1 MVIILFGVSGA
12 GKTTV
17 GSLLASELHWRFY
30 DADDFHPAANIE
42 KMRAMIPLSDADRA
56 PWLAELRRLI
66 EECLARKEHAVLACS
81 ALKESYRQLLR
92 VSPERVKLVYLKGD
106 RALIKS
112 RLKRR
117 QGHFMN
123 PDLLESQ
130 VTTIE
135 EPQDDTVIVDV
146 DHSPAEIVQRI
157 RRSMNL

>member
-17 GSLLASELHWRFY
+17 GKLLAAELDWHFY

-42 KMRAMIPLSDADRA
+42 KMRAMLPLSDADRA

-66 EECLARKEHAVLACS
+66 EGCLAAKENAVLACS

-92 VSPERVKLVYLKGD
+92 VSPERVRLVYLKGD
-106 RALIKS
+106 RPLIKS
-112 RLKRR
+112 RLKQR

-135 EPQDDTVIVDV
+135 EPQDDTLVVDV
-146 DHSPAEIVQRI
+146 DQSPPAIVERI